1 MSLTLDIDS
10 TDRTD
15 VLLSDTVTIDQDAAS
30 FISTCDFALQDTGA
44 NISISEGDEVH
55 FYDGATDYF
64 KGEVI
69 NIIYT
74 TLTTQERVIKIE
86 CQDLNAQLSY
96 TTVDTKT
103 SYDAQSDADIIDDL
117 FDDYLATVDSETH
130 VDIVQNPLTI
140 TIERGTL
147 REALSQICS
156 RTGAYFYID
165 FDNELHY
172 FETES
177 NDVGWDLSDEPDQS
191 TSFSYFD
198 DPVRREEGLT
208 RLDGVYVIGA
218 NVSGWVG
225 THAAGDKTTVVK
237 DNRIT
242 TSTGVTQ
249 RGQAIL
255 DACGNTKVIYEV
267 GTYKAGLRAGMDVG
281 FKCDL
286 YDVDDTLTVR
296 KLRLTFEEDESPRYE
311 LELGDPVNPSLVG
324 QRVTID
330 NIGQGLGPVPA
341 IRQPIS
347 SRGWSHD
354 IEFSADTYNMVTWYP
369 GTITLADGTQY
380 GIGPFP
386 DNTGSMGS
394 GETHYVYLD
403 TDASTSS
410 LQSVAD
416 SPSTAVGEN
425 KILIAVCK
433 PQEDTNKDAIF
444 QVFGGHG
451 QQVFITADNIAGGT
465 ITADEIASNTI
476 EAGNISSNTI
486 TADEIAASAI
496 TATELAAGAV
506 TATKLAVAN
515 ADQFFTQS
523 DGLLLLGPHCPIS
536 NDKWESLR
544 GQEAEISG
552 PDAPHLVGGPWAGT
566 KALVVEP
573 ATTNYIGDSLFKDNV
588 TDWSGDTVTRETSFG
603 WRGGSCMKIVYDSGS
618 ETTAFFDEVM
628 SWGDGQ
634 KLVFQARLR
643 GGAGTV
649 GESAVLR
656 LYTWNS
662 STSSWDSTQSAAIT
676 LTNDWQYLDVAH
688 TTASAE
694 TGQTC
699 RVRVSALNGSSGD
712 TIYADGVQLEKDFSS
727 SLCYGD
733 FAHCSWDGTQYG
745 SHSSRSV
752 TTVDADEIAS
762 ILDGRDAFSIGIWV
776 QMGDD
781 YNGNWPELGNNR
793 ILDCSGADRFNF
805 RFDASN
811 QNLEMWDSGFGELTH
826 PANFNRGE
834 WKFLV
839 GTFDYAS
846 GSYKFYVDGV
856 LVDSA
861 TNAGS
866 GAQAFNQAAIGS
878 KYDTSSD
885 QGNFRFA
892 EVAVFDTILTAEE
905 VAALYQRNAP
915 LVDVGAFDTPGL
927 YILDGR
933 FRVMSSVTGSRIEMA
948 PDEIAGYD
956 DSNTKQFYL
965 RSSDG
970 KALAGGGD
978 VWLDEDGVT
987 ITQGSG
993 DVNSIKWETSGGD
1006 KLCTLNTFWNGGA
1019 SDDIIAELRV
1029 TQDNVTAGKSMIRL
1043 RAYDG
1048 STNVDFL
1055 VTDNG
1060 TVNATEVTD
1069 FILNDGS
1076 GNWLDF
1082 GNNQDC
1088 TIMLCDNIGNYEFQI
1103 QDSDGMDMFLV
1114 DSNGNGYFDGDIEG
1128 DGVISTNSG
1137 EPWDLGGTASGTVTP
1152 DTKIHVKIDGSWY
1165 TLQAE
1170 SGLQ

>member
-30 FISTCDFALQDTGA
+30 FISTCDFALQDTDA

-69 NIIYT
+69 NIIYI

-255 DACGNTKVIYEV
+255 DACGNTKFIYEV

-347 SRGWSHD
+347 SRGWSHNLT
-354 IEFSADTYNMVTWYP
+354 FSATDYNTVAWTS
-369 GTITLADGTQY
+369 GTLTLADGTEY
-380 GIGPFP
+380 SIDAG
-386 DNTGSMGS
+386 NTGNMGA
-394 GETHYVYLD
+394 GEIHYVYLD
-403 TDASTSS
+403 IDASTTAF
-410 LQSVAD
+410 QTVAD

-425 KILIAVCK
+425 IILVAVCK
-433 PQEDTNKDAIF
+433 PNADTDKDPQW
-444 QVFGGHG
+444 QVFGGEG
-451 QQVFITADNIAGGT
+451 QGVFITADNIAAAT
-465 ITADEIASNTI
+465 ITTDEIAANTI
-476 EAGNISSNTI
+476 EAGNIEGNTI

-523 DGLLLLGPHCPIS
+523 DGLILLGPHCPIDANS
-536 NDKWESLR
+536 WTSLR

-552 PDAPHLVGGPWAGT
+552 AFHTVAGPWAGT
-566 KALVVEP
+566 KALMVEEG
-573 ATTNYIGDSLFKDNV
+573 TTNLCTNPSFETNANGWTNWNGSWTRT
-588 TDWSGDTVTRETSFG
+588 TDEARFG
-603 WRGGSCMKIVYDSGS
+603 SYSYKCSGS
-618 ETTAFFDEVM
+618 P
-628 SWGDGQ
+628 S
-634 KLVFQARLR
+634 
-643 GGAGTV
+643 
-649 GESAVLR
+649 
-656 LYTWNS
+656 
-662 STSSWDSTQSAAIT
+662 
-676 LTNDWQYLDVAH
+676 
-688 TTASAE
+688 
-694 TGQTC
+694 
-699 RVRVSALNGSSGD
+699 
-712 TIYADGVQLEKDFSS
+712 
-727 SLCYGD
+727 
-733 FAHCSWDGTQYG
+733 
-745 SHSSRSV
+745 
-752 TTVDADEIAS
+752 
-762 ILDGRDAFSIGIWV
+762 
-776 QMGDD
+776 
-781 YNGNWPELGNNR
+781 
-793 ILDCSGADRFNF
+793 
-805 RFDASN
+805 
-811 QNLEMWDSGFGELTH
+811 
-826 PANFNRGE
+826 RGE
-834 WKFLV
+834 WMAFTLTAETTYTFSAWVKRIDGSPGIMLADYHTGPFVEWEDVVDVSSGTEWTRLQITFTVPTGEGGTYRLFLADKNTPGNAYYDGIQVEEGAQPTSYVDGSLPWGSWSGTAHASTSTRLATVVSLDTHAGLIDSNPQFSVVTNVRMPYDYNATWPAAYAVITEMRGSDASETITV
-839 GTFDYAS
+839 GYDVSAQNIYLYVNGAQRATYSASFSAGDWLQIVSTFDYTNNEHNL
-846 GSYKFYVDGV
+846 YIDGV
-856 LVDSA
+856 LQDTGTPVASA
-861 TNAGS
+861 NTKTTWRMGVSYS
-866 GAQAFNQAAIGS
+866 GG
-878 KYDTSSD
+878 SD
-885 QGNFRFA
+885 QAGLGFGQFA
-892 EVAVFDTILTAEE
+892 MLDSILTAEE
-905 VAALYQRNAP
+905 VAALYQRGAP
-915 LVDVGAFDTPGL
+915 LVDTGAFDLPVT
-927 YILDGR
+927 
-933 FRVMSSVTGSRIEMA
+933 VTGDIYPADGSDITIHGDIGLNLDA
-948 PDEIAGYD
+948 PLGLMHGYKD
-956 DSNTKQFYL
+956 FGGFLYWEGSV
-965 RSSDG
+965 S
-970 KALAGGGD
+970 GGG
-978 VWLDEDGVT
+978 ETT
-987 ITQGSG
+987 IIPDGSG
-993 DVNSIKWETSGGD
+993 DVEYGLSALYVATNRSGNTDRSLKLLETPSSGSNTSILYS
-1006 KLCTLNTFWNGGA
+1006 GA
-1019 SDDIIAELRV
+1019 SDVYL
-1029 TQDNVTAGKSMIRL
+1029 TLYSTGKL
-1043 RAYDG
+1043 
-1048 STNVDFL
+1048 
-1055 VTDNG
+1055 
-1060 TVNATEVTD
+1060 
-1069 FILNDGS
+1069 
-1076 GNWLDF
+1076 
-1082 GNNQDC
+1082 
-1088 TIMLCDNIGNYEFQI
+1088 TIDQ
-1103 QDSDGMDMFLV
+1103 
-1114 DSNGNGYFDGDIEG
+1114 
-1128 DGVISTNSG
+1128 T
-1137 EPWDLGGTASGTVTP
+1137 SGTETVYVNMLV
-1152 DTKIHVKIDGSWY
+1152 IW
-1165 TLQAE
+1165 Q
-1170 SGLQ
+1170 